1 MEFEIVFC
9 TNIEIVFQYIHSF
22 VENFVKKWTFLIYP
36 NKQEFLFIFV
46 QNKDGTTKMQIVQIF
61 VELKIKAEIQKL
73 RGFIETETWKI
84 ENGS

>member
-1 MEFEIVFC
+1 LRKSNLFKR
-9 TNIEIVFQYIHSF
+9 TKAYHTF
-22 VENFVKKWTFLIYP
+22 VENFEKNGNILINSEFLAEP

-73 RGFIETETWKI
+73 RGFIETET
-84 ENGS
+84 